1 MTAIALLAAELRDEY
16 GLEKAGEYL
25 ALMFEAV
32 DARKETSENPHV
44 GWDDPDDCGT
54 DDLDEFIARDVDRH
68 RVRAMVHQPQETRKG
83 LTETVVLLCQRCGR
97 PFQTDVI
104 RALCGACQRAQE
116 VAS

>member
-54 DDLDEFIARDVDRH
+54 DDLDEFIARDVDT
-68 RVRAMVHQPQETRKG
+68 VHFE
-83 LTETVVLLCQRCGR
+83 
-97 PFQTDVI
+97 
-104 RALCGACQRAQE
+104 ALDQSRWYANVYLNDGQVWTLNFGAKNPAAHGYANAEQIQ
-116 VAS
+116 